1 MTEAEDEMEQI
12 TIKNKQEK
20 QRPAETI
27 ISKAIRAYKMS
38 PKISIAITALVL
50 FGFGFLLLGGG
61 KPLPQENLLPKHSRN
76 SDNTIS
82 GVEKAVDP
90 RDRWTSELRREMDQF
105 KTELKNIMQ
114 EQTVSQQEEIRTI
127 KEKIES
133 IDKIQADILMP
144 PATESPEDQL
154 TNILEGQM
162 ELRGNESVQGQQ
174 NYNMPVAP
182 VNQNRNIGH
191 ISLEEDEED
200 EKNVEEYVTSG
211 SFARAV
217 LMTGVVVGTGTN
229 SASSPEPIMLRLVD
243 KGIFSKEYNTKQLK
257 EAILI
262 GSCSGDISSE
272 RARCRLETLSLV
284 NRDGKIIER
293 SVEGW
298 LIGED
303 GRPGVRGVIVDRSS
317 DVARMAVVNG
327 VLGGMAQFFQNQ
339 ATNSVFPISPIT
351 GQQYALKGSK
361 ALQGGAYA
369 GAGNALEKLADF
381 AIKRAEGMS
390 PVIMISSGRVVDV
403 VFRKGFSLKKDVA
416 VVKNIGINPP
426 TQTDY
431 SNPAQVTQKA
441 ARPANVTNR
450 NVTNYKANNEFKRIL
465 NESTSAIDQVDNLT
479 KNNHNNNHAANSR
492 EAEF

>member
-1 MTEAEDEMEQI
+1 MEQI
-12 TIKNKQEK
+12 TIKGKQEK
-20 QRPAETI
+20 AKPSKTI
-27 ISKAIRAYKMS
+27 ISKGIRAYKAR

-50 FGFGFLLLGGG
+50 FGFGFLLLGGS
-61 KPLPQENLLPKHSRN
+61 KPETQETLLPKHSR
-76 SDNTIS
+76 SDDNAIS

-114 EQTVSQQEEIRTI
+114 EQTVSQQEEIKTI
-127 KEKIES
+127 KET
-133 IDKIQADILMP
+133 IDKMQENILMS

-162 ELRGNESVQGQQ
+162 ELRGNAAAGEQQ
-174 NYNMPVAP
+174 NYNMPTTTP
-182 VNQNRNIGH
+182 NQNHNIGH

-243 KGIFSKEYNTKQLK
+243 NGIFSKEYNTKQLK

-272 RARCRLETLSLV
+272 RARCRLETISLV
-284 NRDGKIIER
+284 NRDGSIIER
-293 SVEGW
+293 SVKGW

-351 GQQYALKGSK
+351 GQQNALKGSK

-403 VFRKGFSLKKDVA
+403 VFRKGFSLKKDIE
-416 VVKNIGINPP
+416 VVKNIGITPP

-431 SNPAQVTQKA
+431 SNTAPVGRKTV
-441 ARPANVTNR
+441 RPANTTNH
-450 NVTNYKANNEFKRIL
+450 NVSNYKANSEFKRIL

-479 KNNHNNNHAANSR
+479 QNNQTSNSR

>member
-1 MTEAEDEMEQI
+1 MEQI
-12 TIKNKQEK
+12 TIKGKQEK
-20 QRPAETI
+20 ARPSETI
-27 ISKAIRAYKMS
+27 ISKGIRAYKAR

-50 FGFGFLLLGGG
+50 FGFGLLLLGSS
-61 KPLPQENLLPKHSRN
+61 KPEPQESLPPKHSRT
-76 SDNTIS
+76 SDGIIS

-114 EQTVSQQEEIRTI
+114 EQTVSQQEEIKTI
-127 KEKIES
+127 KET
-133 IDKIQADILMP
+133 IDKMQENILMS
-144 PATESPEDQL
+144 PATESPEDHL

-162 ELRGNESVQGQQ
+162 ELRGNAVAEQQ
-174 NYNMPVAP
+174 NYNMPTTTP
-182 VNQNRNIGH
+182 NQNHNIGH

-272 RARCRLETLSLV
+272 RARCRLETISLV
-284 NRDGKIIER
+284 NRDGKVIER

-351 GQQYALKGSK
+351 GQQNALKGSK

-416 VVKNIGINPP
+416 LVKNIGINPP

-431 SNPAQVTQKA
+431 SNPSSVGQKV
-441 ARPANVTNR
+441 ARPANTTNR

-479 KNNHNNNHAANSR
+479 KKNHKNNQTTDSR

>member
-1 MTEAEDEMEQI
+1 MEQI
-12 TIKNKQEK
+12 TIKGKQEK
-20 QRPAETI
+20 ARPSETI
-27 ISKAIRAYKMS
+27 ISKGIRAYKAR

-50 FGFGFLLLGGG
+50 FGFGLLLLGNS
-61 KPLPQENLLPKHSRN
+61 KPEPQESLPPKHSRT
-76 SDNTIS
+76 SDGIIS

-114 EQTVSQQEEIRTI
+114 EQTVSQQEEIKTI
-127 KEKIES
+127 KET
-133 IDKIQADILMP
+133 IDKMQENILMS

-162 ELRGNESVQGQQ
+162 ELRGNAAAWEQQ
-174 NYNMPVAP
+174 NYNMPTTTP
-182 VNQNRNIGH
+182 NQNHNIGH

-272 RARCRLETLSLV
+272 RARCRLETISLV
-284 NRDGKIIER
+284 NRDGKVIER

-351 GQQYALKGSK
+351 GQQNALKGSK

-416 VVKNIGINPP
+416 LVKNIGINPP

-431 SNPAQVTQKA
+431 SNPSSVGQKV
-441 ARPANVTNR
+441 ARSANTTNR

-479 KNNHNNNHAANSR
+479 KKNHKNNQTTDSR